1 MKKLLSI
8 IILVE
13 YEIGLLNEII
23 QSAKSLFPYEIIIVI
38 NEKRNINKKT
48 LTESGVKCIRSDSE
62 NMRVIGAKEAKGDIL
77 LFLDDSNS
85 IS

>member
-38 NEKRNINKKT
+38 NEKRNINKK
-48 LTESGVKCIRSDSE
+48 
-62 NMRVIGAKEAKGDIL
+62 N
-77 LFLDDSNS
+77 SN
-85 IS
+85 